1 MEEVGAPAA
10 KKLNQSGGDHDE
22 DTQPVTSSIR
32 GNYTSFCCY
41 CSCNLHSYFS
51 FSSSVHS
58 VILTELSSVSNTELI
73 REGSNTMSMQSNFC
87 ARFQIWQRFQI
98 SNQVVCQDSGKFPG
112 ITCIAVS

>member
-1 MEEVGAPAA
+1 MEKEIGAPAT
-10 KKLNQSGGDHDE
+10 KKLQQSDGDHDE

-58 VILTELSSVSNTELI
+58 VILTEPTSVSNTESA
-73 REGSNTMSMQSNFC
+73 RGQTMSMQSNFC

-98 SNQVVCQDSGKFPG
+98 SNQVVCQDSGKLPG
-112 ITCIAVS
+112 LICIAVS